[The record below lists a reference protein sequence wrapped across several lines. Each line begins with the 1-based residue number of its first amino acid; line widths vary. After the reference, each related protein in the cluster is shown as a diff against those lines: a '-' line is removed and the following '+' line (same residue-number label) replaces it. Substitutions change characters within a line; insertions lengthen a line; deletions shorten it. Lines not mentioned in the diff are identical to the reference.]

1 MLDDLD
7 RIGPV
12 LAMAA
17 VAALILIWDF
27 LPSGKPFPASRGKP
41 LMFVALLGPLI
52 AAGWALSLLARD
64 AQHGCIPLDP
74 RAFTNAP
81 LCNGGQGTVFGGAF
95 GFANSVV
102 LDDFTLFFFFLF
114 AGIAAALI
122 LASQDYAKR
131 FGDYEAE
138 FYALV
143 LFATSAMMLLSA
155 GRDLIVIF
163 VALELTSITQY
174 ILAALRKDVRSTEAG
189 MKYLLLGATASAV
202 ILYGMAY
209 LFGLTGT
216 TRLVAPPGEL
226 SIATVIGERGDDI
239 RAGLVLSTVFLV
251 AGLGFKM
258 AVVPFQMWV
267 PDVYEGSPAP
277 VAAFLSVAS
286 KAAAFAVVLRIFF
299 DGLADES
306 VRGDWAD
313 IFAIVAAMSMTA
325 GNVLAL
331 VQTNIRRLF
340 GYSSIAQAGNFM
352 VGLAAVSAA
361 EGGLSLGASG
371 VLFFIAT
378 YALTNL
384 GAFIVIIAISDRMG
398 SDNITDYA
406 GLAKRSPWL
415 AAGLA
420 LGLISLTGIPPT
432 AGFIAKL
439 YIFNAAVES
448 DLVWL
453 VVIAVLNS
461 VISAFYYLK
470 IVSIMFLGEPAS
482 AERVVTSPA
491 VKLALAVAVVG
502 IVAVGLMP
510 SPLIN
515 VAKDAASVFA
525 G

>member
-12 LAMAA
+12 LVMAA

-27 LPSGKPFPASRGKP
+27 LPAGKLPASRGKP
-41 LMFVALLGPLI
+41 LLVVAFLGPLL
-52 AAGWALSLLARD
+52 AAGWALSLLLRD
-64 AQHGCIPLDP
+64 AHQGCVPLDTL
-74 RAFTNAP
+74 ALTNAAQ
-81 LCNGGQGTVFGGAF
+81 CDDGQGAVFGGAF
-95 GFANSVV
+95 SFANSVV
-102 LDDFTLFFFFLF
+102 LDEFTLFFFFLF
-114 AGIAAALI
+114 AGIAAAI
-122 LASQDYAKR
+122 VLASTEYAKR

-143 LFATSAMMLLSA
+143 LFATSAMMLLSS

-174 ILAALRKDVRSTEAG
+174 ILAALQKDERSTEAG

-202 ILYGMAY
+202 ILYGMAF

-226 SIATVIGERGDDI
+226 SIATVIGERGEDI

-258 AVVPFQMWV
+258 SVVPFQMWV

-299 DGLADES
+299 DGLADDS

-313 IFAIVAAMSMTA
+313 IFAIVAAVSMTA
-325 GNVLAL
+325 GNVFAL
-331 VQTNIRRLF
+331 VQTNIKRLF

-361 EGGLSLGASG
+361 GGLSLGASG
-371 VLFFIAT
+371 VLFFVAT

-384 GAFIVIIAISDRMG
+384 GAFIVIIAVSDRMG
-398 SDNITDYA
+398 SDNINDYA
-406 GLAKRSPWL
+406 GLARRSPWL

-420 LGLISLTGIPPT
+420 FGLISLTGIPPT

-448 DLVWL
+448 DLIWL

-470 IVSIMFLGEPAS
+470 IVSIMFLGEPAD
-482 AERVVTSPA
+482 AERVVTSGA
-491 VKLALAVAVVG
+491 MKIALAVAVVG
-502 IVAVGLMP
+502 IIAVGVVP
-510 SPLIN
+510 SPLIDA
-515 VAKDAASVFA
+515 AKDAASVFA

>member
-12 LAMAA
+12 LAFAG
-17 VAALILIWDF
+17 VAGLILVWD
-27 LPSGKPFPASRGKP
+27 LIGKPAARGKP
-41 LMFVALLGPLI
+41 LLFVTLLGPAG
-52 AAGWALSLLARD
+52 AAAWTASLLLRD
-64 AQHGCIPLDP
+64 AHQRCAPLDP
-74 RAFTNAP
+74 LSLTDAP
-81 LCNGGQGTVFGGAF
+81 LCNNGSGTLVEGVFS
-95 GFANSVV
+95 FANSVV
-102 LDDFTLFFFFLF
+102 LDDMSLFFFFLF
-114 AGIAAALI
+114 AGIAAAIVLS
-122 LASQDYAKR
+122 SQDYAKR

-143 LFATSAMMLLSA
+143 LFASSAMLLLAAS
-155 GRDLIVIF
+155 RDLILIF
-163 VALELTSITQY
+163 VALELTSISQY
-174 ILAALRKDVRSTEAG
+174 VMAALQKDTRSTEAG
-189 MKYLLLGATASAV
+189 IKYLLLGATASAV
-202 ILYGMAY
+202 ILYGMAF

-226 SIATVIGERGDDI
+226 SIASVITERGGEI
-239 RAGLVLSTVFLV
+239 EAGLVLASVFLI

-267 PDVYEGSPAP
+267 PDVYEGAPAP

-286 KAAAFAVVLRIFF
+286 KAAAFVVVLRIFF
-299 DGLADES
+299 EGLAPET

-313 IFAIVAAMSMTA
+313 IFAIVAAISMTL
-325 GNVLAL
+325 GNVFAL
-331 VQTNIRRLF
+331 VQTNIKRLL

-384 GAFIVIIAISDRMG
+384 GAFIVVIAISHRTG
-398 SDNITDYA
+398 SDQIAEYA
-406 GLAKRSPWL
+406 GLVRRAPLL
-415 AAGLA
+415 AAALA
-420 LGLISLTGIPPT
+420 FAFISLTGIPPT

-461 VISAFYYLK
+461 VVSAFYYLR
-470 IVSIMFLGEPAS
+470 VTGLMFMGEPAS
-482 AERVVTSPA
+482 REGIPTSAA
-491 VKLALAVAVVG
+491 VKLALA
-502 IVAVGLMP
+502 IAVGGILFVGVVP
-510 SPLIN
+510 SPLL
-515 VAKDAASVFA
+515 DAARDAANVFSQ
-525 G
+525 